1 MKEVIIQPSLD
12 AFEVIESPIPTP
24 KDKFI
29 VIKVVVSGSNP
40 KDWKH
45 PYWNGTP
52 FNTGDDIAGIVHSVG
67 KDVYEFKPGDRV
79 CAYHEAMNVN
89 GSFAEY
95 ATAPDWATFHLPHNV
110 SFEEAAT
117 IPTAAYTAVVALY
130 IELKL
135 PAPFDLRGFP
145 EGKKVPLLIYGVTSA
160 CGAFAAKLARLS
172 GIGPIIGVAGR
183 ATDFAMTLA
192 DHVLDYRKGEDA
204 LVAGVQEILAKEG
217 LGDKVPYVFDAI
229 SEGESFEVA
238 SRVVDQNGGR
248 ITTVLPY
255 QFFANARE
263 NFRFPDGVEASNTV
277 VLRVF
282 TTHKDV
288 GYIWSRY
295 FGRLLEAGK
304 LKGHPYEVIPGG
316 LNGVLIG
323 LNKLKDGQASG
334 LKYVYKIEESGDVTT
349 GLHKLDP
356 ALVSHKNARKVEEFF
371 KFKFPSE

>member
-24 KDKFI
+24 EDKCV

-40 KDWKH
+40 KDWKY
-45 PYWNGTP
+45 PYWSGKPSNS
-52 FNTGDDIAGIVHSVG
+52 GDDVAGIVHSVG

-79 CAYHEAMNVN
+79 AAYHKVMAAN
-89 GSFAEY
+89 GAFGEY
-95 ATAPDWATFHLPHNV
+95 ATAPDWTTFHLPHNV

-130 IELKL
+130 VNLEL
-135 PAPFDLRGFP
+135 PTPFDARGVP
-145 EGKKVPLLIYGVTSA
+145 EGKKAPLLIYGITSA
-160 CGAFAAKLARLS
+160 CGAFAAQLTRLS
-172 GIGPIIGVAGR
+172 GLGPIIGVAGR
-183 ATDFAMTLA
+183 ATDLAKTLA
-192 DHVLDYRKGEDA
+192 NHVLDYRMGEDA
-204 LVAGVQEILAKEG
+204 LVAGVEEILAKEG
-217 LGDKVPYVFDAI
+217 LSDKVPYVFDAI

-248 ITTVLPY
+248 IATVLPSQY
-255 QFFANARE
+255 FANARE
-263 NFRFPDGVEASNTV
+263 NFKFPDGVEGSNTV
-277 VLRVF
+277 VLKIL

-295 FGRLLEAGK
+295 FGYLLEAGK

-316 LNGVLIG
+316 LNGILIG

-334 LKYVYKIEESGDVTT
+334 LKYVYRIEESGHVTT

-356 ALVSHKNARKVEEFF
+356 ALVSHKNARKVEGFF
-371 KFKFPSE
+371 DFKFPS